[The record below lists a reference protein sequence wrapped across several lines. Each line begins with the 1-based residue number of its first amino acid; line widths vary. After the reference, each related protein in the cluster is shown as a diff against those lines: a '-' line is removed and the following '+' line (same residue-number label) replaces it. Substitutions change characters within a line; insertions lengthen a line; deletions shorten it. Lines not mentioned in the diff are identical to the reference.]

1 MRVRAYPTEDRG
13 GLIWAYIGD
22 VERFPA
28 PPLHVPEELESPEW
42 NGFILPVT
50 WDVNWLLYME
60 NLVDPMHGPFL
71 HARSYTLSKGTGS
84 DRVQVREI
92 EDGLIT
98 ERESQKL
105 VNFDASEFHLPG
117 WFRVDIP
124 YPKDAGPGGPL
135 HIVVAATPID
145 EHSSVF
151 HFVRMRKVT
160 GWKWWLW
167 KLQWRLRL
175 EKAAFD
181 VIEQDRLILE
191 SQRGLGSRER
201 EHLSGSDMG
210 VIRLRA
216 LLNQEL
222 AKQDAMVRQEL
233 PAGPAEIEK
242 SVAAATAG
250 R

>member
-1 MRVRAYPTEDRG
+1 
-13 GLIWAYIGD
+13 
-22 VERFPA
+22 
-28 PPLHVPEELESPEW
+28 
-42 NGFILPVT
+42 
-50 WDVNWLLYME
+50 
-60 NLVDPMHGPFL
+60 MHGPFL
-71 HARSYTLSKGTGS
+71 HARSYTLSKGTGT
-84 DRVQVREI
+84 DRVVVRET
-92 EDGLIT
+92 EDGFIT

-105 VNFDASEFHLPG
+105 VNFDASELHLPG

-175 EKAAFD
+175 EKAAFN

-191 SQRGLGSRER
+191 SQRGLESRQR
-201 EHLSGSDMG
+201 EHLIGSDMG

-216 LLNQEL
+216 LLNREL
-222 AKQDAMVRQEL
+222 AKQDAVMRQVAPER
-233 PAGPAEIEK
+233 PAEAEVP
-242 SVAAATAG
+242 VAAATAG